1 LNDENRRVKTVSR
14 FKVSKKRI
22 PKSVLERRKWA
33 RFGQDADMSL
43 EDLMSKTTYYDD
55 EITMQFLRSRTGELL
70 EFANSEFSGL
80 DTQRSTMQFRMC
92 RFCKSMDHW
101 STQCPY
107 RDVFEEEKAKEAAAD
122 AGAQSGGDL
131 QSSRS
136 GVTMKDRPSAERACK
151 EPNPIIDGR
160 KANVNLAYLGA
171 KPRNNLHLGFPL
183 PLPQAAAAMPTLFPA
198 NRLGLQQIYYPTS
211 QLIASPAGLILPQ
224 LASSATP
231 SAAAQHAGLYSDYNS
246 VAAVAAAA
254 AAAAS
259 YAPNANAGSLGNQ
272 YPPVPGDPYAYAALA
287 AAYGLVPGVGQSA
300 TAFSPATNGNSN
312 GSNGIGGSGGGGG
325 PFGVGS
331 AASVLQQVSASHIA
345 SAGGGGSATMTAS
358 AVVNAYSSSSASSS
372 ASALQSAAIAA
383 FERQ

>member
-1 LNDENRRVKTVSR
+1 MYLFVILWPKNLAATETITQAAVALPERSEEIVGDVKTVTEYHLNDENRRVKTVSR

-136 GVTMKDRPSAERACK
+136 GVYIAPALR
-151 EPNPIIDGR
+151 G
-160 KANVNLAYLGA
+160 LGA
-171 KPRNNLHLGFPL
+171 GSKLSMDPLQRRDDNTVRVTNLPEDISDVVLKELFSQVGKVVRLYLARDKVTQRCKGYAFVSYMSRADAQKAIDELSGYKYEHLIFKVEW
-183 PLPQAAAAMPTLFPA
+183 AKYEHKIT
-198 NRLGLQQIYYPTS
+198 QIAKY
-211 QLIASPAGLILPQ
+211 
-224 LASSATP
+224 
-231 SAAAQHAGLYSDYNS
+231 
-246 VAAVAAAA
+246 
-254 AAAAS
+254 
-259 YAPNANAGSLGNQ
+259 
-272 YPPVPGDPYAYAALA
+272 
-287 AAYGLVPGVGQSA
+287 
-300 TAFSPATNGNSN
+300 
-312 GSNGIGGSGGGGG
+312 
-325 PFGVGS
+325 
-331 AASVLQQVSASHIA
+331 VS
-345 SAGGGGSATMTAS
+345 
-358 AVVNAYSSSSASSS
+358 
-372 ASALQSAAIAA
+372 
-383 FERQ
+383 E